1 MNDSKSMARIL
12 GWSGILPLV
21 LANFAFFKGY
31 GIVAATLGN
40 LYAAIIL
47 SFLGAIHWGLA
58 LDREQER
65 EAPMLLLWSV
75 IPALW
80 AFMALWWAPPT
91 AILVLILGFIAQWL
105 ADWRLRSRVQLPAWF
120 MPLRTG
126 LTTAV
131 IVLLALM
138 LAQILTGT

>member
-1 MNDSKSMARIL
+1 MNDSKGMARIL

-21 LANFAFFKGY
+21 LANLAFFKGY

-58 LDREQER
+58 LDREGQR

-80 AFMALWWAPPT
+80 GFMALWWTPLT
-91 AILVLILGFIAQWL
+91 AILILIAGFIAQWL
-105 ADWRLRSRVQLPAWF
+105 ADRRLRSRIQLPSWF

-126 LTTAV
+126 LTSAV
-131 IVLLALM
+131 IALLALM
-138 LAQILTGT
+138 LVQILTGT